1 VDQTKN
7 NDRGA
12 DGQDDA
18 LARFSILLAMAR
30 VDLQAEIND
39 AFGESSKLAVPAFD
53 KFDREARELLRS
65 LKKALGL

>member
-1 VDQTKN
+1 MDQTKN

-39 AFGESSKLAVPAFD
+39 AFGKSSKLAVPAFD